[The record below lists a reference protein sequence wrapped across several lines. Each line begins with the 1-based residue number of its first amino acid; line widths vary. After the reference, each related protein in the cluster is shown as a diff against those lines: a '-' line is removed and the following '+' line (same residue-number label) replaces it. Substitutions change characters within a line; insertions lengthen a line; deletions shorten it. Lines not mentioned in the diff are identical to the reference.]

1 MNNFLNTEYSNRAWV
16 YRFNTEQSEED
27 LSYDPYINA
36 DSDGYNMI
44 GYFPQASRNYLLGVT
59 LGF

>member
-1 MNNFLNTEYSNRAWV
+1 MKIELGYIDLIQNNLRG
-16 YRFNTEQSEED
+16 

-44 GYFPQASRNYLLGVT
+44 GYFPQASRNYLLGIT